1 MQWVNKMWKASGIK
15 LPKEHRSNTSY
26 PDMQIKNRRCKGKI
40 ELDQDVVSI
49 LGIFLNISR
58 LELNWEKSVTYWCAK
73 NTPKPKWT
81 TSFRRRQ
88 VHAKDSP
95 KMLGT
100 PFGIDTKSH
109 GQFFH
114 KQN

>member
-49 LGIFLNISR
+49 RGIFLNISK

-100 PFGIDTKSH
+100 PFGIWH
-109 GQFFH
+109 
-114 KQN
+114 